1 MIGGEARQDTQAGS
15 APPSAPADDEH
26 PVRGT
31 MAAMFSLG
39 DDLTVVAGLNER
51 LATLDGTPEAEP
63 GERVRSVS
71 STSTDSVHAAEEGSD
86 E

>member
-1 MIGGEARQDTQAGS
+1 
-15 APPSAPADDEH
+15 
-26 PVRGT
+26 
-31 MAAMFSLG
+31 MFSLE